1 MGIDSYQDGSEHKT
15 VKVQRIQ
22 LVCCILELECLQIL
36 HAHDQAARAAST
48 IRCNAFD
55 VLPAI

>member
-1 MGIDSYQDGSEHKT
+1 